1 MDSSTK
7 FIAIPKGYKSF
18 SLRVGVDED
27 IDTIVR
33 LFYNYLERK
42 VLPYYRNIMED
53 IKIKDII
60 IEQESEYIQRIFLV
74 FTFETDEEI
83 S

>member
-1 MDSSTK
+1 M
-7 FIAIPKGYKSF
+7 
-18 SLRVGVDED
+18 RVGVDED
-27 IDTIVR
+27 IDKIVR
-33 LFYNYLERK
+33 LFYNCLERK